1 MEYSTAKE
9 LLEKYWNCET
19 SIQEEEMLRRYFHQ
33 ENIPPDLKKYQDL
46 FRYYSGEREKV
57 LNGEFDDRILG
68 MLETKKGRRQRL
80 LGILYKVAAA
90 VLLILSFVVI
100 NDRFIQVKDQA
111 KQIVEDTFND
121 PEKALEETK
130 KVLFFMSEKLNR
142 GKEEI
147 TRLNK
152 FRKAEEV
159 VKNTNYEEI

>member
-19 SIQEEEMLRRYFHQ
+19 SLHEEEMLRRYFQ
-33 ENIPPDLKKYQDL
+33 QGNIPPDLKKYRDM
-46 FRYYSGEREKV
+46 FGYFSGEREKE
-57 LNGEFDDRILG
+57 LAGEFDGRILG
-68 MLETKKGRRQRL
+68 MLDTKKGGRQRF

-90 VLLILSFVVI
+90 LLLILSFVVI
-100 NDRFIQVKDQA
+100 NDRFIRVKDQA

-130 KVLFFMSEKLNR
+130 KVLLFMSEKLNR

>member
-1 MEYSTAKE
+1 MEYRTAKE

-19 SIQEEEMLRRYFHQ
+19 SLEEEEMLRRYFQQ
-33 ENIPPDLKKYQDL
+33 EDIPPELSRYRDL
-46 FRYYSGEREKV
+46 FGYFSGERAKE
-57 LNGEFDDRILG
+57 LNGEFDARILG
-68 MLETKKGRRQRL
+68 MLATKKGSRHRIFS
-80 LGILYKVAAA
+80 ILYKVAAA

-111 KQIVEDTFND
+111 KQIVGDTFDD
-121 PEKALEETK
+121 PEKALQETRR
-130 KVLFFMSEKLNR
+130 VLMFMSEKLNR
-142 GKEEI
+142 GKEEM